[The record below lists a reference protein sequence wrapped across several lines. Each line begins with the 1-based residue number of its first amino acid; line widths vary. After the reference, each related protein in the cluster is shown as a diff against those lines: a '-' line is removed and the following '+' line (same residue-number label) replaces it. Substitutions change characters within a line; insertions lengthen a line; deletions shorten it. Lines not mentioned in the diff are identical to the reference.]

1 MKIGG
6 NMKKNIKKLILFIMV
21 FLSLLI
27 KCNIVSA
34 DKVEFYN
41 AQTLQNNK
49 INDSYFI
56 DDYTNIGRIIR
67 LYKMDELNS
76 EWRGDS
82 IEGDSIYTMSK
93 PDDYAFRVKAVNSDG
108 SVKEE
113 STISFPIRSTLWKSY
128 IAYCIYIALALI
140 ISIFILCRVKFMK
153 KLIANQRKEIN
164 RQLEENKSLYERR
177 IRNEKFKN
185 DYFVNLSHE
194 LRTPLNIILSA
205 LQLLNSL
212 EGNGDFTKEKFLQ
225 YMDIIRKS
233 SNSLLSIINDIID
246 SSKIESGAYKIN
258 KQENIDIVYLVE
270 ETALNM
276 SEYINNK
283 GIELIIDPEVE
294 ELPVCCD
301 SKEIERCVVNLISNA
316 VKFTE
321 KDGNIKVLIREQDN
335 TVSVSIEDN
344 GLGISKDDQKFIFER
359 FEQGDNV
366 NSTQV
371 SSSGI
376 GLALVKYIVEL
387 HGGHVEL
394 ESELGKGSKFTMVL
408 PIN

>member
-1 MKIGG
+1 
-6 NMKKNIKKLILFIMV
+6 MKKNIRKLILFIIV
-21 FLSLLI
+21 FLNLLI
-27 KCNIVSA
+27 KCNIVYA
-34 DKVEFYN
+34 DKIEFYN
-41 AQTLQNNK
+41 VQTLQNDK
-49 INDSYFI
+49 MNDLHFI
-56 DDYTNIGRIIR
+56 ANYTNMDRIVR
-67 LYKMDELNS
+67 LYKMDELNE
-76 EWRGDS
+76 EWTVNS
-82 IEGDSIYTMSK
+82 IEVDSIYTMSK
-93 PDDYAFRVKAVNSDG
+93 PDDYEFRVKSVNSDVG
-108 SVKEE
+108 FKEE
-113 STISFPIRSTLWKSY
+113 STISFPIRSPLWKSN
-128 IAYCIYIALALI
+128 IAYCMYIAFALI
-140 ISIFILCRVKFMK
+140 ITIFILCRVKFMK
-153 KLIANQRKEIN
+153 KLIANQTKEIN
-164 RQLEENKSLYERR
+164 RQLEENKSLYERS

-205 LQLLNSL
+205 IQLLNCL
-212 EGNGDFTKEKFLQ
+212 DGNGEFTKERVWR
-225 YMDIIRKS
+225 YMDIIKKS

-270 ETALNM
+270 EAALNM

-301 SKEIERCVVNLISNA
+301 SKEIERCVVNLIGNA

-321 KDGNIKVLIREQDN
+321 KDGNIKVLIREQEN

-344 GLGISKDDQKFIFER
+344 GLGISKDDQKFIFNR

-376 GLALVKYIVEL
+376 GLTLVKYIVEL